1 MSYMKEA
8 LDKAIENLNWKALA
22 NDFIDLHVELYGSE
36 ETIIRL
42 FEYGL
47 TDVQII
53 ALDFEID
60 SVTKAYEQWL
70 ERK

>member
-22 NDFIDLHVELYGSE
+22 NDFIDSYVELYGTE